1 LIFRDNK
8 DTINP
13 INIIPNPAEPNMNI
27 LRTSLW
33 LILIIV
39 MVFPVSFAQET
50 QYRRLPVAEYRD
62 KMKAAWIGQ
71 IAGVSWAAPTEFR
84 FLERMIP
91 EDEMP
96 QWRPELINDAFGQD
110 DLYVEMTFL
119 RTLEEHGFDV
129 CIRQAGID
137 FANSEYQLWHANVVG
152 RTNLR
157 SGIAPPDSSHPS
169 LNQCA
174 DDIDYL
180 IEADFSGIIAPGM
193 PQVAIELGDKFG
205 RLMNYGDG
213 VFAGQFLGGM
223 YAEAFFESDIK
234 KIIAAGLACI
244 PQDSQFA
251 EMVRDV
257 VRWYDENPNDWTSCW
272 HKIEEKYQ
280 KNPDYRRWSCSP
292 GAFNID
298 TKING
303 AYVLVGMLYG
313 KGDLDQ
319 TIIISTRC
327 GQDSDCNPSNAAG
340 VIFTTLGFS
349 KLPDK
354 FTEKLDYT
362 TKFSYTAYDIPG
374 LLAVCEKLTRQAVI
388 REGGRIERDASGAE
402 VFVIPAKKPVPP
414 PLTQSWAPSPLTDS
428 LFTDEEMAKI
438 RFRDYRTIDD
448 AVAAVFPG
456 WTVKNCGPD
465 MDPGKR
471 DEYRGKRDI
480 IMTHPLNRDVPCTL
494 ERRMDIP
501 ASGVTVLKAVVSNH
515 PGYDWELVI
524 RINGTVQRVVVI
536 DDAFTNRG
544 WAEVQFDL
552 KPFAGSNVLI
562 ELDNKANGWAFEAGY
577 WAELSIETTE

>member
-1 LIFRDNK
+1 
-8 DTINP
+8 
-13 INIIPNPAEPNMNI
+13 MNI
-27 LRTSLW
+27 LRIFLW
-33 LILIIV
+33 LILLSV
-39 MVFPVSFAQET
+39 AFFPVAIAQET
-50 QYRRLPVAEYRD
+50 QYRRLSVAEYRD
-62 KMKAAWIGQ
+62 KMKAGWIGQ
-71 IAGVSWAAPTEFR
+71 IAGVSWAAPTEFK
-84 FLERMIP
+84 FLEQMIP
-91 EDEMP
+91 EDKMP
-96 QWRPELINDAFGQD
+96 QWKPELINDAFNQD

-129 CIRQAGID
+129 SIRQAGID
-137 FANSEYQLWHANVVG
+137 FANSEYQLWHANLVG

-157 SGIAPPDSSHPS
+157 KGIAPPDSSHPS
-169 LNQCA
+169 FNQCA

-180 IEADFSGIIAPGM
+180 IEADFSGLIAPGM

-223 YAEAFFESDIK
+223 YAEAFFETDIK

-257 VRWYDENPNDWTSCW
+257 VRWYDENPDDWTSCW

-280 KNPDYRRWSCSP
+280 KNPDYRQWSCSP

-349 KLPDK
+349 KLPER
-354 FTEKLDYT
+354 FTEKLDYE
-362 TKFSYTAYDIPG
+362 TKFSFTEYNVTG
-374 LLAVCEKLTRQAVI
+374 LLDVSEKLARQFVL

-402 VFVIPAKKPVPP
+402 VFVLPVKKPVPP
-414 PLTQSWAPSPLTDS
+414 PLTQSWAPSLLTGS
-428 LFTDEEMAKI
+428 MFTEEEMEKI
-438 RFRDYRTIDD
+438 HFRVRSLEEV
-448 AVAAVFPG
+448 VAEILPG
-456 WTVKNCGPD
+456 WSVKNCGPD
-465 MDPGKR
+465 MDPGIR
-471 DEYRGKRDI
+471 ANYRGRENI
-480 IMTHPLNRDVPCTL
+480 VMTHPLNREVPCTL
-494 ERRMDIP
+494 ERRVDIP
-501 ASGVTVLKAVVSNH
+501 AAGATVLKAVVSNH
-515 PGYDWELVI
+515 PGHDWELVI
-524 RINGTVQRVVVI
+524 HINGAVQRVVVI
-536 DDAFTNRG
+536 DDALTNGG

-552 KPFAGSNVLI
+552 KPFAGNNVLI
-562 ELDNKANGWAFEAGY
+562 ELENKANGWSFEAGY